1 MAAPM
6 REGAPA
12 GGARPAPTTHTN
24 FEYDDNEWDIGIG
37 DLIIDL
43 DADIEKTD
51 EAGGMAARAEPD
63 AQRTALK
70 MKIKRTKPGTKSSE
84 AKHEIV
90 KSNEMNGEPKTP
102 SAAAAPPAVKRTG
115 GHRRD
120 KARDKHHHPHPP
132 HDVNGVARVP
142 PPPNAPG
149 PPAQAQPPHAT
160 PHAPPQAPKP
170 EPRPAAPR
178 VEPKPAVAPA
188 APVPV
193 PPPPPAPAP
202 APVAS
207 PAKPES
213 DDSRQEPP
221 SSQPPAKKQK
231 TDNKMVTTMFYEY
244 RKLDRFGYEGEV
256 YVYVNISS
264 VKMEGSRR
272 PLLFL
277 REGRTSPKFLSLIN
291 VGSPKNF

>member
-1 MAAPM
+1 M
-6 REGAPA
+6 REGAPP
-12 GGARPAPTTHTN
+12 GGARPAPHAPHAHHAPHAN

-90 KSNEMNGEPKTP
+90 KSNEMNGEPKPPPPASPATP
-102 SAAAAPPAVKRTG
+102 SAVKRGSG

-132 HDVNGVARVP
+132 HDVNGMPRVP

-149 PPAQAQPPHAT
+149 PGPPAGAPAP
-160 PHAPPQAPKP
+160 APPALTAPAPPAKP
-170 EPRPAAPR
+170 EPRPAPPR
-178 VEPKPAVAPA
+178 LEAKPPAPA
-188 APVPV
+188 APPAAVVPA
-193 PPPPPAPAP
+193 PLPPPAPAP
-202 APVAS
+202 HMPHT
-207 PAKPES
+207 PTTPTKPEP
-213 DDSRQEPP
+213 DDSRQETH
-221 SSQPPAKKQK
+221 SSQPPAKKLK
-231 TDNKMVTTMFYEY
+231 TETKVRFHFLCFVPSDV
-244 RKLDRFGYEGEV
+244 KLNYPVSDLE
-256 YVYVNISS
+256 
-264 VKMEGSRR
+264 
-272 PLLFL
+272 
-277 REGRTSPKFLSLIN
+277 LITYFCN
-291 VGSPKNF
+291 LHIMLIPN